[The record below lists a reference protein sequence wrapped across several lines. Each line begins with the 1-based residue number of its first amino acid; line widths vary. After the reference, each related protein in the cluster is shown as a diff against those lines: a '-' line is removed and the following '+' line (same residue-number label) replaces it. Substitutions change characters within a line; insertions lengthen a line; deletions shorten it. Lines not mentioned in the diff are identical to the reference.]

1 MSACVCMYVCMYVRM
16 YVSIRAYM
24 YLHVCMYAWFQASSM
39 SIAHAFA
46 TIMPHRGIGG
56 LLCVQSTPP
65 LKPHETT
72 MKPLMKPLDFYHPFH
87 ETGEFY
93 RYYIY
98 LLETFFSVEEWFHKV
113 VDKIRVVSS
122 LVSWWF
128 HVVSCIFLEIYH
140 NRQNYAVLSE
150 ILSLFSKHGKVRK
163 SQKMEAQGMT
173 ARLYVCSPPTDPS
186 NKSIHTC
193 IYVLRSHCW
202 DRPFCVYVRMYV
214 YVCAYVHVCVYEF
227 GYVCMYVRTCIR
239 DCMYACMHEQIRTYT
254 FLLR

>member
-1 MSACVCMYVCMYVRM
+1 M
-16 YVSIRAYM
+16 
-24 YLHVCMYAWFQASSM
+24 
-39 SIAHAFA
+39 
-46 TIMPHRGIGG
+46 
-56 LLCVQSTPP
+56 LLLPARTRRECRDAQDAAALCPIDPP

-72 MKPLMKPLDFYHPFH
+72 MKPLMKPLDFYHTFH

-93 RYYIY
+93 KYYLC

-173 ARLYVCSPPTDPS
+173 ARLYVCSPPTDPQT
-186 NKSIHTC
+186 NLYIHVFMC
-193 IYVLRSHCW
+193 YGFIAGIV
-202 DRPFCVYVRMYV
+202 PFVYICT
-214 YVCAYVHVCVYEF
+214 YVCVCVC
-227 GYVCMYVRTCIR
+227 VC
-239 DCMYACMHEQIRTYT
+239 ACMRI
-254 FLLR
+254 

>member
-1 MSACVCMYVCMYVRM
+1 MSTRK
-16 YVSIRAYM
+16 R
-24 YLHVCMYAWFQASSM
+24 
-39 SIAHAFA
+39 
-46 TIMPHRGIGG
+46 RIGG
-56 LLCVQSTPP
+56 RIPPVHAQDAAALGPTDPP

-72 MKPLMKPLDFYHPFH
+72 MKPLMKPLDFYHTFH

-93 RYYIY
+93 KYYLY

-173 ARLYVCSPPTDPS
+173 ARLYVCSPPTDPP

-193 IYVLRSHCW
+193 IYVLRFHCW
-202 DRPFCVYVRMYV
+202 DLPFCVYMYVCMCMCVRMCMY
-214 YVCAYVHVCVYEF
+214 AYMNLGMYA
-227 GYVCMYVRTCIR
+227 CMYVRVYVIV
-239 DCMYACMHEQIRTYT
+239 CMHVCMQKYVHILFCYGPM
-254 FLLR
+254 